1 MSNPVTAA
9 VLFAA
14 PILVAV
20 LFWLLGWRERRVA
33 GDAAAPSF
41 VERNGRLVATYLFV
55 AVAFWALFMIVWPLL
70 YMVDYSFHRK
80 LPPSRRGGPD
90 DVYTLENYWY
100 FVYGSTR
107 VFTSYNWV
115 HINAFWQ
122 TIAVSVVV
130 TVANFALCYPLAYY
144 MAQVARPG
152 RLRVLLLLLI
162 VPYWVNEIL
171 RAFAFIIT
179 REGRTG

>member
-1 MSNPVTAA
+1 
-9 VLFAA
+9 
-14 PILVAV
+14 
-20 LFWLLGWRERRVA
+20 
-33 GDAAAPSF
+33 
-41 VERNGRLVATYLFV
+41 
-55 AVAFWALFMIVWPLL
+55 MIVWPML

-90 DVYTLENYWY
+90 DVYSLENYWY

-130 TVANFALCYPLAYY
+130 ETLKQIE
-144 MAQVARPG
+144 AQLMMRNYEG
-152 RLRVLLLLLI
+152 
-162 VPYWVNEIL
+162 
-171 RAFAFIIT
+171 FI
-179 REGRTG
+179 R